1 MRLGGMTHDITEVLD
16 RVKSMFDKV
25 DRYIV
30 VCEIVL
36 TKQFDSTSIPIQY
49 MADKMFISD
58 YDNLCVKMFEL
69 DIGGWIVTNVSLEQD
84 CLDWEKLPLAKIT
97 ITMGRE
103 IA

>member
-1 MRLGGMTHDITEVLD
+1 MTHDITEVLD
-16 RVKSMFDKV
+16 WVKSVFDKA
-25 DRYIV
+25 DRYVV

-58 YDNLCVKMFEL
+58 YDKLCVKMFEL
-69 DIGGWIVTNVSLEQD
+69 DIGGWVVTNVSCGRD
-84 CLDWEKLPLAKIT
+84 CLDWELLPLNKIT
-97 ITMGRE
+97 ITLAQE

>member
-1 MRLGGMTHDITEVLD
+1 MAHDIPEVLD
-16 RVKSMFDKV
+16 WVKSVFDKADGYV
-25 DRYIV
+25 V

-36 TKQFDSTSIPIQY
+36 NRPFDPSSTQY
-49 MADKMFISD
+49 MADRMFISD

-69 DIGGWIVTNVSLEQD
+69 DIGGWIVTNVSWGSD

-97 ITMGRE
+97 IDLARE